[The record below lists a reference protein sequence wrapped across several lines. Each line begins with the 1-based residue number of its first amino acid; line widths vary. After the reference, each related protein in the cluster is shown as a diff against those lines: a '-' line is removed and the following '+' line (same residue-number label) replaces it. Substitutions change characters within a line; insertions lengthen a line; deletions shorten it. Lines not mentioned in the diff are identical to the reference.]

1 MKLEEYFDGAS
12 CCDEPLLDYMFD
24 KWNNNKRLTT
34 VLKCQNCGLFHVLNF
49 DEDGNIKENYTTE
62 EV

>member
-1 MKLEEYFDGAS
+1 MTLSEYFDAAK
-12 CCDEPLLDYMFD
+12 CCYEPLLNYMFD
-24 KWNNNKRLTT
+24 KWNDGKRVTT

-49 DEDGNIKENYTTE
+49 DENEEIKENYTTE